1 MEAEQHEKKYYFVEV
16 DLTNMT
22 IVDWGITTEATL
34 TGNTSKPNIH
44 RVFLTKGQ
52 YNKFVNKLSSR
63 R

>member
-1 MEAEQHEKKYYFVEV
+1 MKKYYFVEV

-22 IVDWGITTEATL
+22 IVDWGITTKATL

-44 RVFLTKGQ
+44 KVFLTKGQ
-52 YNKFVNKLSSR
+52 YNKLVNKLSSR

>member
-34 TGNTSKPNIH
+34 TGDTSKPNIH

>member
-1 MEAEQHEKKYYFVEV
+1 MKKEYYFVEV

-22 IVDWGITTEATL
+22 IVDWGITTKATL
-34 TGNTSKPNIH
+34 TGNTSKLNIH

-52 YNKFVNKLSSR
+52 YNKLVNKLSSR

>member
-1 MEAEQHEKKYYFVEV
+1 MKKEYYFVEV

-22 IVDWGITTEATL
+22 IVDWGITTKATL
-34 TGNTSKPNIH
+34 TGNTSKTNIH

-52 YNKFVNKLSSR
+52 YNKLVNKLSSR

>member
-1 MEAEQHEKKYYFVEV
+1 MKNKYYFVEV

-22 IVDWGITTEATL
+22 IIDWGITTEATL

>member
-1 MEAEQHEKKYYFVEV
+1 MKKEYYFVEV

-22 IVDWGITTEATL
+22 IVNWGITTEATL
-34 TGNTSKPNIH
+34 TGNTSKPNIYS
-44 RVFLTKGQ
+44 VFLTKGQ

>member
-22 IVDWGITTEATL
+22 IVDWGITTKATL
-34 TGNTSKPNIH
+34 TGNTSKPSIH

>member
-1 MEAEQHEKKYYFVEV
+1 MKKEYYFVEV

-34 TGNTSKPNIH
+34 IGNTNKPNIH

>member
-1 MEAEQHEKKYYFVEV
+1 MKKEYYFVEV

-44 RVFLTKGQ
+44 RVFLTQGQ

>member
-1 MEAEQHEKKYYFVEV
+1 MKKEYYFVEV

-22 IVDWGITTEATL
+22 IVDWGITTKATL

-52 YNKFVNKLSSR
+52 YTKLVNKLSSR

>member
-22 IVDWGITTEATL
+22 IVDWGITSEATL

>member
-1 MEAEQHEKKYYFVEV
+1 MKKEYYFVEV

-22 IVDWGITTEATL
+22 IVDWGITTKATL
-34 TGNTSKPNIH
+34 TGNTSKPKIH

>member
-22 IVDWGITTEATL
+22 IVDWGITTKATL